1 MIGGSQ
7 EMVRAKNHRACAA
20 LLCGA
25 LALSAPAAPAFAGA
39 TSMDWNTV
47 AKQAVPSVVNITI
60 ETITNR
66 EGTPERGIAVGTG
79 FIIDPSGLIA
89 TNHHVINQAFRITV
103 TLADKSQWNAKLVA
117 AGQLLDIA
125 VIKINVG
132 HPLPTLKFGDS
143 SKAAIGDP
151 VMVIGTPLGLGTSL
165 SAGIISALH
174 RNLMNT
180 PIDDYIQTDASINHG
195 NSGGPMLDRDGQVIG
210 ISTILI
216 TNEAG
221 EGSQGLGMAIAGNEA
236 RYEIRHLLDP
246 SAATVGWLGF
256 HLQTVTPP
264 LQTAFHLQQGGGSVI
279 TAVDPDSP
287 ASKAGLRI
295 GDVIVRYG
303 DAVPPTSSALMRAIV
318 ATPIGTTVPVSFV
331 RQGAPMQVSMTVADM
346 RGLESVQAWDMSV
359 LQNAA
364 TARAP
369 DLGLVFAPMTPA
381 ARLIYKYT
389 VNSGAVIAAVDP
401 TSDAAL
407 NGVTAGD
414 VLQQVGDEVV
424 TDAGRAFRAIEDARA
439 KSRFV
444 AILVA
449 SRDGSTR
456 WVPLYSGAGRMGN
469 RPDMVAAPAPG
480 LPAVAA
486 AAGGGGLYNWGKP

>member
-1 MIGGSQ
+1 MTEELRSLRRTNNS
-7 EMVRAKNHRACAA
+7 RALAA

-25 LALSAPAAPAFAGA
+25 LAVGAPAAPALAGA
-39 TSMDWNTV
+39 TSMDWSTV
-47 AKQAVPSVVNITI
+47 ARQAVPSVVNITI

-89 TNHHVINQAFRITV
+89 TNKHVINRAFRITV
-103 TLADKSQWNAKLVA
+103 TLADRSQWNAKLVA

-132 HPLPTLKFGDS
+132 HPLRTLKFGDS
-143 SKAAIGDP
+143 NKAVIGDP
-151 VMVIGTPLGLGTSL
+151 VMVVGNPLGLGTSV
-165 SAGIISALH
+165 SAGIISGLH

-180 PIDDYIQTDASINHG
+180 PVDDYIQTDASINHG
-195 NSGGPMLDRDGQVIG
+195 NSGGPMLDRDGNVIG
-210 ISTILI
+210 ISTIVI
-216 TNEAG
+216 SNEAG

-236 RYEIRHLLDP
+236 KYEVRHLLDP

-256 HLQTVTPP
+256 HLQDVTPP
-264 LQTAFHLQQGGGSVI
+264 LRTAFGLPEGGGSVI

-295 GDVIVRYG
+295 GDIVVRYG
-303 DAVPPTSSALMRAIV
+303 DAAPPTSSALMRAIV

-331 RQGAPMQVSMTVADM
+331 RAGTPMQVSMTVASM
-346 RGLESVQAWDMSV
+346 GGMETVQAEDMSV

-364 TARAP
+364 TAAAP
-369 DLGLVFAPMTPA
+369 NLGLVFAPMNDA
-381 ARLIYKYT
+381 ARLFYKYT
-389 VNSGAVIAAVDP
+389 VKSGVVIAAVDP
-401 TSDAAL
+401 TSDAFL
-407 NGVTAGD
+407 NGVIAGD

-424 TDAGRAFRAIEDARA
+424 TDPGRAFRAIEDARA
-439 KSRFV
+439 KSGFV

-480 LPAVAA
+480 MKDMMQAVAGA
-486 AAGGGGLYNWGKP
+486 AKP